1 VQDKYQAGIDIGST
15 TVKLIVCNLD
25 GDAIF
30 SRYRRHHARTL
41 EALRTMLEE
50 ALSTLGDVNI
60 TAAFTGSAGM
70 GLAESYGFPFIQ
82 EVVASSRLIRHR
94 CPGVKTFIEI
104 GGEDSKVVFFEDGSP
119 PDIRMN
125 GSCAGGTGAF
135 IDQIAVLLDVSIEDF
150 DSLAQRSTAV
160 HPIASRCG
168 VFAKTDIQS
177 LLSNHTPKED
187 IAASAFH
194 AVALQTAAT
203 LFRGKQAE
211 KKVLFAGGPLGFF
224 PGLRRAFLDVLG
236 LDERTDIA
244 STAHPELIAALGA
257 SLYSSDSACA
267 TRITGFLKKLEK
279 LKKVRVETETLPPLF
294 STEEEFVSWQERH
307 ERHVVEKTDLCDL
320 NGEDCFL
327 GIDSG
332 STTTKIILMDHR
344 NRVALSHYSPNNGD
358 PVKAVR
364 SGLLSFGTALT
375 AAGIAIRI
383 ARTAVTGYG
392 EDLIRAAFGIDDGIV
407 ETMAHYRAART
418 FSPQVSFILDI
429 GGQDMKAVFIKNNAV
444 SDIQVNEACSSGCG
458 SFIETFARSLNCDVV
473 QFAQLACQ
481 SDAPF
486 DLGTRCTVFMNSR
499 VKQAQCEGASISD
512 ISAGLAY
519 AVVKNSLYKVLK
531 LTDVQ
536 LLGNHIV
543 AQGGVFRNPA
553 VLRAFE
559 MLAGKQVIRPDIA
572 ELMGAYGA
580 AITAREHYLS
590 ERTRPS
596 GFVGFQPP
604 ESGTGNRE
612 LLNCKGCENKCRITR
627 IRFPNGCSYF
637 TGNRCENR
645 FSNRP
650 RIGRKGVNLAA
661 AKVKLLFD
669 RPLEPAGKPILSF
682 GIPRALNMYENFPFW
697 SAYLT
702 ACGFRVVLSSP
713 STTELFEQG
722 VHAVMSD
729 NICFPGKLAHG
740 HIMDLIKRKVDR
752 IFYPNVVYEQKEH
765 SSSCNSFNCPV
776 VTGYPD
782 VIRSA
787 SNPEGLY
794 GIPLDSPAVSFKDA
808 ALLEKQLFHFVKPF
822 GVKRLSSSLAVRQAL
837 KAQSDFKK
845 RVLDMGCNLIAAAE
859 REARRIIVLSGRPY
873 HVDSLINHG
882 IPELLAGYGVDV
894 LTEDALPLDTGKSL
908 RQNGILTQWAYANRV
923 IAAAEYVGNRKN
935 MAMVQLASFG
945 CGLDALSS
953 DEARRILEKKNHSYT
968 LIKIDEMANLGAAKI
983 RLRSLLETDREGR
996 DCEAPLPAYPLC
1008 RKGEREKIIVPWI
1021 SPMYSPL
1028 VAPAFAA
1035 CGLSAEVLAPPDRQ
1049 SVELGLRYVNNDLCY
1064 PAVIIIG
1071 DIIKAFRSGQY
1082 DPERTAIVFP
1092 QTFGQCRASSYLPLM
1107 EKALQCAGYEKARV
1121 LSLSIANGDLQI
1133 DLPIDKKAFLKKLA
1147 LELVFADALAR
1158 LYYATASR
1166 EIVKGKAGAIHRK
1179 YLERIAEEPADFDS
1193 LLVLLKRAVAEFN
1206 SMDTANA
1213 AIPVVGV
1220 LGEIYV
1226 KYNAFANNHIVE
1238 WFLEQG
1244 LEVRVPPLLSF
1255 FMQFFPNEAFNQGAF
1270 LKRSLKNR
1278 VACTLADHYVRHL
1291 LQRVETAMKPFRYY
1305 QESGNLRELAEETS
1319 RTVSLV
1325 NQAGEGWLLTAE
1337 MIAMLQCGVNH
1348 IVCVQPFGCL
1358 ANHITGKGISRRLQ
1372 QRYPQAN
1379 LLFLDMDAGHSE
1391 VNLLNRLHLLVAAA
1405 KEDAGEISDV
1415 RSRRKTDNVQ
1425 VEQTNHLR
1433 KEKVNG

>member
-1 VQDKYQAGIDIGST
+1 MQDKYTAGIDIGST
-15 TVKLIVCNLD
+15 TLKLVICNPK

-41 EALRTMLEE
+41 EALRAMLEE
-50 ALSTLGDVNI
+50 ALFISGDVNI

-82 EVVASSRLIRHR
+82 EVIASSRLIRR
-94 CPGVKTFIEI
+94 RWPEVKTFIEI
-104 GGEDSKVVFFEDGSP
+104 GGEDSKIVFFEDKSP

-135 IDQIAVLLDVSIEDF
+135 IDQMAVLLDVSIEDF
-150 DSLAQRSTAV
+150 DLLAQRSTALY
-160 HPIASRCG
+160 PIASRCG

-177 LLSNHTPKED
+177 LLSNHVPKED
-187 IAASAFH
+187 IAASVFH
-194 AVALQTAAT
+194 AVALQATAT
-203 LFRGKQAE
+203 LFRGGRVE

-224 PGLRRAFLDVLG
+224 PGLRRAFMDVLG
-236 LDERTDIA
+236 LDEKADIIRTA
-244 STAHPELIAALGA
+244 NPELIAAMGA
-257 SLYSSDSACA
+257 SLHSSDSASA
-267 TRITGFLKKLEK
+267 ITLTSFLKKLEK
-279 LKKVRVETETLPPLF
+279 VKNVQVKTEKLSPLF
-294 STEEEFVSWQERH
+294 TTEEDFLSWQERH
-307 ERHVVEKTDLCDL
+307 ERHVIEKADLHALD
-320 NGEDCFL
+320 GEDCFL

-358 PVKAVR
+358 PVKTVQ
-364 SGLLSFGTALT
+364 SGLLSFGTTLT
-375 AAGIAIRI
+375 AAGVAIGI
-383 ARTAVTGYG
+383 VRTAVTGYG
-392 EDLIRAAFGIDDGIV
+392 EDLIRAAFGIDDGVV

-418 FSPQVSFILDI
+418 FSPEVSFILDI
-429 GGQDMKAVFIKNNAV
+429 GGQDMKAVFIKNDAI

-458 SFIETFARSLNCDVV
+458 SFIEAFARSLNCDVA
-473 QFAQLACQ
+473 QFAHLACQ

-499 VKQAQCEGASISD
+499 VKQAQREGASISD

-536 LLGNHIV
+536 PLGNHIV
-543 AQGGVFRNPA
+543 AQGGSFRNPA

-559 MLAGKQVIRPDIA
+559 MLTGQEVVRPDIA

-580 AITAREHYLS
+580 AITARENYLS
-590 ERTRPS
+590 GRTGPS
-596 GFVGFQPP
+596 GFVGFQPAT

-612 LLNCKGCENKCRITR
+612 FLNCKGCENKCRIVR
-627 IRFPNGCSYF
+627 IRFPNGRSYF

-645 FSNRP
+645 FSNRA
-650 RIGRKGVNLAA
+650 RTGRKGVNLAVG
-661 AKVKLLFD
+661 KVKLLFD

-682 GIPRALNMYENFPFW
+682 GIPRILNMYENFPFW

-702 ACGFRVVLSSP
+702 ACGFRVVLSAP
-713 STTELFEQG
+713 STTEVFEQG

-740 HIMDLIKRKVDR
+740 HIMDLINRKVDR

-765 SSSCNSFNCPV
+765 LSSCNSFNCPV

-794 GIPLDSPAVSFKDA
+794 GIPLDSPAISFKDA
-808 ALLEKQLFHFVKPF
+808 TLLERQLFHFVKQF
-822 GVKRLSSSLAVRQAL
+822 GVKRLISNLAVRQAL
-837 KAQSDFKK
+837 KAQSDFKN
-845 RVLDMGCNLIAAAE
+845 RLLDMGGDLIATAE

-873 HVDSLINHG
+873 HVDPLINHG

-894 LTEDALPLDTGKSL
+894 VTEDALPLDTREAL
-908 RQNGILTQWAYANRV
+908 RQNGILTQWAYANRI
-923 IAAAEYVGNRKN
+923 IAAAEYIGNRKN
-935 MAMVQLASFG
+935 MSMVQLASFG

-953 DEARRILEKKNHSYT
+953 DEARRILEKKGRSYT
-968 LIKIDEMANLGAAKI
+968 LIKIDEMANLGAVKI
-983 RLRSLLETDREGR
+983 RLRSLLETDRGGR
-996 DCEAPLPAYPLC
+996 DCTAPFHAHPFCPKKKQK
-1008 RKGEREKIIVPWI
+1008 RIILPWI

-1028 VAPAFAA
+1028 LASAFAA
-1035 CGLSAEVLAPPDRQ
+1035 CGLPAEVLAPPDKQ
-1049 SVELGLRYVNNDLCY
+1049 SVELGLQYVNNDLCY

-1082 DPERTAIVFP
+1082 DPEQIAIVFP

-1121 LSLSIANGDLQI
+1121 VSLSITGGDLQI

-1147 LELVFADALAR
+1147 LELIFADALAR
-1158 LYYATASR
+1158 LYYATTPR
-1166 EIVKGKAGAIHRK
+1166 EFVKGKAEAIHRK
-1179 YLERIAEEPADFDS
+1179 FLERIAVEPADFDS
-1193 LLVLLKRAVAEFN
+1193 LLILLKRAVAEFN
-1206 SMDTANA
+1206 SMETANA
-1213 AIPVVGV
+1213 TIPVVGV

-1238 WFLEQG
+1238 WLLEQG

-1255 FMQFFPNEAFNQGAF
+1255 FLQFFPNEAFNQRVF
-1270 LKRSLKNR
+1270 LKRSLKDR
-1278 VACTLADHYVRHL
+1278 IACTLADHYVCHL
-1291 LQRVETAMKPFRYY
+1291 LQRVETVMESFRYY
-1305 QESGNLRELAEETS
+1305 QESAGLGELAEETS

-1337 MIAMLQCGVNH
+1337 MIAMLHCGVNH
-1348 IVCVQPFGCL
+1348 IVCMQPFGCL

-1391 VNLLNRLHLLVAAA
+1391 VNLLNRLHLLVTAA
-1405 KEDAGEISDV
+1405 KENAGEMFDLHS
-1415 RSRRKTDNVQ
+1415 Q
-1425 VEQTNHLR
+1425 AH
-1433 KEKVNG
+1433 G

>member
-1 VQDKYQAGIDIGST
+1 VQDRYTAGIDIGST
-15 TVKLIVCNLD
+15 TVKLVIRNPE
-25 GDAIF
+25 GDAVF
-30 SRYRRHHARTL
+30 SRYRRHHSRTR
-41 EALRTMLEE
+41 ETLRTMLEE
-50 ALSTLGDVNI
+50 ALSALGDVNI

-70 GLAESYGFPFIQ
+70 GLAETYGFPFIQ
-82 EVVASSRLIRHR
+82 EVVASSQLIRR
-94 CPGVKTFIEI
+94 RWPEVKTFIEI
-104 GGEDSKVVFFEDGSP
+104 GGEDSKVIFFEDKSP

-135 IDQIAVLLDVSIEDF
+135 IDQMAVLLDVSIEDF
-150 DSLAQRSTAV
+150 DLLAQRSAAV

-168 VFAKTDIQS
+168 VFAKTDVQS
-177 LLSNHTPKED
+177 LLSNHVPKED
-187 IAASAFH
+187 ISASVFH
-194 AVALQTAAT
+194 AVALQAAAT
-203 LFRGKQAE
+203 LLRGRQVE
-211 KKVLFAGGPLGFF
+211 KKVLFAGGPLGFLR
-224 PGLRRAFLDVLG
+224 GLRHAFMEVLT
-236 LDERTDIA
+236 LDEETDIVRA
-244 STAHPELIAALGA
+244 AHPELIAALGA
-257 SLYSSDSACA
+257 SLYSSDSTSA
-267 TRITGFLKKLEK
+267 TRITGFLKKLERLQK
-279 LKKVRVETETLPPLF
+279 LQVKTEKLPPLF
-294 STEEEFVSWQERH
+294 TTEEEFLAWKERH
-307 ERHVVEKTDLCDL
+307 ERHVVEKTALRDL

-332 STTTKIILMDHR
+332 STTTKIILMDSH

-358 PVKAVR
+358 PVNAVR
-364 SGLLSFGTALT
+364 SGFLSFGTTLT

-392 EDLIRAAFGIDDGIV
+392 EDLIRTAFGIDDGIV
-407 ETMAHYRAART
+407 ETMAHYRAARMLL
-418 FSPQVSFILDI
+418 PQVSFILDI
-429 GGQDMKAVFIKNNAV
+429 GGQDMKAVFVKNNAV

-458 SFIETFARSLNCDVV
+458 SFIETFARSLNCDVA
-473 QFAQLACQ
+473 QFAHLACQ
-481 SDAPF
+481 SEAPF
-486 DLGTRCTVFMNSR
+486 DLGTRCTVFMNSK
-499 VKQAQCEGASISD
+499 VKQAQREGASISD

-543 AQGGVFRNPA
+543 AQGGAFRNPA

-559 MLAGKQVIRPDIA
+559 MLTGKEVVRPDIA

-580 AITAREHYLS
+580 AITARENYLS
-590 ERTRPS
+590 DKTRPS
-596 GFVGFQPP
+596 GFVGFQSAT
-604 ESGTGNRE
+604 EGTGNRE
-612 LLNCKGCENKCRITR
+612 PLNCKGCENKCRIVR
-627 IRFPNGCSYF
+627 IRFPNGRNYF

-645 FSNRP
+645 FSNRA
-650 RIGRKGVNLAA
+650 RTGTKGVNLAA

-682 GIPRALNMYENFPFW
+682 GIPRVLNMYENFPFW

-740 HIMDLIKRKVDR
+740 HIVDLINRKVDR

-787 SNPEGLY
+787 SNPEGRY

-808 ALLEKQLFHFVKPF
+808 ALLEKQLFHFVKSF
-822 GVKRLSSSLAVRQAL
+822 GVKRLSSNLAVRQAL
-837 KAQSDFKK
+837 KAQSDFRK
-845 RVLDMGCNLIAAAE
+845 RVLEMGSNLIAAAE
-859 REARRIIVLSGRPY
+859 KEARRMVVLSGRPY
-873 HVDSLINHG
+873 HVDPLINHG

-894 LTEDALPLDTGKSL
+894 LTEDALPLDTVEAL
-908 RQNGILTQWAYANRV
+908 RQNGILTQWAYVNRI
-923 IAAAEYVGNRKN
+923 IAAAEYVGNKKN
-935 MAMVQLASFG
+935 MYMVQLASFG

-968 LIKIDEMANLGAAKI
+968 LIKIDEMANLGAVKI
-983 RLRSLLETDREGR
+983 RLRSLLETDRGGR
-996 DCEAPLPAYPLC
+996 DCIAPHPVYPLC
-1008 RKGEREKIIVPWI
+1008 GKGDRKKIIVPWI

-1028 VAPAFAA
+1028 VAPAFEA
-1035 CGLSAEVLAPPDRQ
+1035 CGLPAEVLAPPDRQ

-1082 DPERTAIVFP
+1082 DPERTTIVFP

-1107 EKALQCAGYEKARV
+1107 EKALQCAGYEKVEV
-1121 LSLSIANGDLQI
+1121 LSLSITSGDLQI
-1133 DLPIDKKAFLKKLA
+1133 DLPIDKKVFLKKLS
-1147 LELVFADALAR
+1147 LELIFADALAR
-1158 LYYATASR
+1158 LYYAMVPR
-1166 EIVKGKAGAIHRK
+1166 EIIKGKAGAIHRK

-1193 LLVLLKRAVAEFN
+1193 LFILLKRAVAEFN
-1206 SMDTANA
+1206 SLEATSA

-1226 KYNAFANNHIVE
+1226 KYNAFANNHIME
-1238 WFLEQG
+1238 WLMEQG

-1255 FMQFFPNEAFNQGAF
+1255 FMQFFTNEAFNQRAF
-1270 LKRSLKNR
+1270 LKRSLKDR

-1291 LQRVETAMKPFRYY
+1291 LQRVETAIKPFRYY
-1305 QESGNLRELAEETS
+1305 QESIGLGKLAEEAS

-1337 MIAMLQCGVNH
+1337 MIAMLQCGINP
-1348 IVCVQPFGCL
+1348 IVCMQPFGCL

-1391 VNLLNRLHLLVAAA
+1391 INLLNRLHLLVAAA
-1405 KEDAGEISDV
+1405 KENVGEMSDT
-1415 RSRRKTDNVQ
+1415 RSQ
-1425 VEQTNHLR
+1425 AH
-1433 KEKVNG
+1433 G

>member
-1 VQDKYQAGIDIGST
+1 MQDKYLTGIDIGST
-15 TVKLIVCNLD
+15 TVKLVICNSSA
-25 GDAIF
+25 DAVF
-30 SRYRRHHARTL
+30 SRYRRHHSRTR
-41 EALRTMLEE
+41 ETLRTMLQE
-50 ALSTLGDVNI
+50 ALSALGDVNVA
-60 TAAFTGSAGM
+60 AAFTGSAGM
-70 GLAESYGFPFIQ
+70 GLAETYGFPFIQ
-82 EVVASSRLIRHR
+82 EMVASSQLIRHR
-94 CPGVKTFIEI
+94 WPEVKTFIEI
-104 GGEDSKVVFFEDGSP
+104 GGEDSKVIFFEDMAP

-135 IDQIAVLLDVSIEDF
+135 IDQMAVLLDVSIEDF
-150 DSLAQRSTAV
+150 DLLAQRSAAV

-168 VFAKTDIQS
+168 VFAKTDVQS
-177 LLSNHTPKED
+177 LLSNHVPKED
-187 IAASAFH
+187 IAASIFH

-203 LFRGKQAE
+203 LFRGRQVE
-211 KKVLFAGGPLGFF
+211 KKALLAGGPLGFF
-224 PGLRRAFLDVLG
+224 RGLRCAFMDVLG
-236 LDERTDIA
+236 LDERADVA
-244 STAHPELIAALGA
+244 ATAHPELIAALGA
-257 SLYSSDSACA
+257 SLHSSNRAS
-267 TRITGFLKKLEK
+267 TIPIKIFLKKLEK
-279 LKKVRVETETLPPLF
+279 VEKRRVKTATLPPLF
-294 STEEEFVSWQERH
+294 TSKEEFISWQERH
-307 ERHVVEKTDLCDL
+307 EQRVVEKADLRDL

-332 STTTKIILMDHR
+332 STTTKIILMDSR
-344 NRVALSHYSPNNGD
+344 NRVALSHYSPNSGD
-358 PVKAVR
+358 PVEAVR
-364 SGLLSFGTALT
+364 SGLRSFGTALT
-375 AAGIAIRI
+375 AAGITIRI

-392 EDLIRAAFGIDDGIV
+392 EDLIRAAFGVDDGIV

-418 FSPQVSFILDI
+418 FSPQVSFILDV
-429 GGQDMKAVFIKNNAV
+429 GGQDMKAVFIKNHAV

-458 SFIETFARSLNCDVV
+458 SFIETFARSLNCDIA

-499 VKQAQCEGASISD
+499 VKQAQREGASISD

-536 LLGNHIV
+536 LLGDHIV
-543 AQGGVFRNPA
+543 TQGGAFRNPA

-559 MLAGKQVIRPDIA
+559 MLTGKEVARPDIA

-580 AITAREHYLS
+580 AITARENYFS
-590 ERTRPS
+590 EKTRQS
-596 GFVGFQPP
+596 SFVGFQPT
-604 ESGTGNRE
+604 ESGTGSRE
-612 LLNCKGCENKCRITR
+612 LLNCKGCENKCRIVR
-627 IRFPNGCSYF
+627 IRFPNGRNYF

-645 FSNRP
+645 FSNRA
-650 RIGRKGVNLAA
+650 RTGRKGVNLAA
-661 AKVKLLFD
+661 VKVKLLFD

-713 STTELFEQG
+713 STTELFERG
-722 VHAVMSD
+722 VPAVMSD

-740 HIMDLIKRKVDR
+740 HIMDLINRKVDR

-765 SSSCNSFNCPV
+765 LSSCNSFNCPV

-787 SNPEGLY
+787 SNTEGLH
-794 GIPLDSPAVSFKDA
+794 GIPLDSPAVSFRDTT
-808 ALLEKQLFHFVKPF
+808 LLEKQLFHFVKPF
-822 GVKRLSSSLAVRQAL
+822 GVKRLSSNLAVRQAL
-837 KAQSDFKK
+837 EAQSDF
-845 RVLDMGCNLIAAAE
+845 RRRLLEMGGNLIAKAE
-859 REARRIIVLSGRPY
+859 KEARRMVVLSGRPY
-873 HVDSLINHG
+873 HVDPLINHG
-882 IPELLAGYGVDV
+882 IPELLACYGVDV
-894 LTEDALPLDTGKSL
+894 VTEDALPLNDWESL
-908 RQNGILTQWAYANRV
+908 RQNAILTQWAYANRI
-923 IAAAEYVGNRKN
+923 IAAAEYVGNKKN
-935 MAMVQLASFG
+935 MYMVQLASFG

-953 DEARRILEKKNHSYT
+953 DEARCILEKKNQSYT
-968 LIKIDEMANLGAAKI
+968 MIKIDEMANLGAVKI
-983 RLRSLLETDREGR
+983 RLRSLLEADRGGK
-996 DCEAPLPAYPLC
+996 DCVAPLSVYPLC
-1008 RKGEREKIIVPWI
+1008 GKGGRKKIIVPWI

-1035 CGLSAEVLAPPDRQ
+1035 CGLPAEVLAPPDRQ

-1082 DPERTAIVFP
+1082 DPEQTAIVFP

-1107 EKALQCAGYEKARV
+1107 EKALQCAGYEKVEV
-1121 LSLSIANGDLQI
+1121 LSLSITSGDLQI

-1147 LELVFADALAR
+1147 LELIFADALAR
-1158 LYYATASR
+1158 LYYAMVPR
-1166 EIVKGKAGAIHRK
+1166 EIIKGRAEAIHRK
-1179 YLERIAEEPADFDS
+1179 YLERIAEDPADFDS
-1193 LLVLLKRAVAEFN
+1193 LLILLERAVAEFN
-1206 SMDTANA
+1206 SLEATNA

-1238 WFLEQG
+1238 WLLEQG
-1244 LEVRVPPLLSF
+1244 LEVRIPPLFSF
-1255 FMQFFPNEAFNQGAF
+1255 FMQFFTNEAFNQRAF

-1278 VACTLADHYVRHL
+1278 VACTLADHYVRYL
-1291 LQRVETAMKPFRYY
+1291 LQRVETAMKPFRYH
-1305 QESGNLRELAEETS
+1305 QESIGLGKLAEEAS

-1337 MIAMLQCGVNH
+1337 MIAMLQCGINH

-1358 ANHITGKGISRRLQ
+1358 ANHITGKGISRRLK
-1372 QRYPQAN
+1372 QRYPRAN

-1391 VNLLNRLHLLVAAA
+1391 VNLLNRLHLLVAAV
-1405 KEDAGEISDV
+1405 KENAGEMSDL
-1415 RSRRKTDNVQ
+1415 RSQ
-1425 VEQTNHLR
+1425 AH
-1433 KEKVNG
+1433 G

>member
-1 VQDKYQAGIDIGST
+1 MQDKYLTGIDIGST
-15 TVKLIVCNLD
+15 TVKLVICNSKA
-25 GDAIF
+25 DAVF
-30 SRYRRHHARTL
+30 SRYRRHHSRTR
-41 EALRTMLEE
+41 ETLRTMLQE
-50 ALSTLGDVNI
+50 ALSALGDVNV

-70 GLAESYGFPFIQ
+70 GLAETYGFPFIQ
-82 EVVASSRLIRHR
+82 EVVASSQLIRHR
-94 CPGVKTFIEI
+94 WPEVKTFIEI
-104 GGEDSKVVFFEDGSP
+104 GGEDSKVIFFEAKSP

-135 IDQIAVLLDVSIEDF
+135 IDQMAVLLDVSIEDF
-150 DSLAQRSTAV
+150 DLLAQRSAAV

-168 VFAKTDIQS
+168 VFAKTDVQS
-177 LLSNHTPKED
+177 LLSNHVPKED

-203 LFRGKQAE
+203 LFRGRKVE
-211 KKVLFAGGPLGFF
+211 KKVLLAGGPLGFF
-224 PGLRRAFLDVLG
+224 RGLRRAFADVLG
-236 LDERTDIA
+236 LDEETDIIR
-244 STAHPELIAALGA
+244 TAHPELIAALGA
-257 SLYSSDSACA
+257 SLHSSASAS
-267 TRITGFLKKLEK
+267 TIPITSFLKKLEK
-279 LKKVRVETETLPPLF
+279 LRKVQVKTETLPPLF
-294 STEEEFVSWQERH
+294 ATEEEFVSWQERH
-307 ERHVVEKTDLCDL
+307 EQRVVEKADLRDL

-332 STTTKIILMDHR
+332 STTTKIILMDSR

-364 SGLLSFGTALT
+364 SGLLSFGTTLT
-375 AAGIAIRI
+375 AAGITIRI
-383 ARTAVTGYG
+383 VRTTVTGYG

-418 FSPQVSFILDI
+418 FSPQVSFVLDI
-429 GGQDMKAVFIKNNAV
+429 GGQDMKAVFVKNHAV

-458 SFIETFARSLNCDVV
+458 SFIETFARSLNCDVA
-473 QFAQLACQ
+473 QFARLGCQ
-481 SDAPF
+481 SEAPF

-499 VKQAQCEGASISD
+499 VKQAQREGASISD

-519 AVVKNSLYKVLK
+519 AVVRNSLHKVLK

-543 AQGGVFRNPA
+543 AQGGAFRNPA

-559 MLAGKQVIRPDIA
+559 MLTGKEVVRPDIA
-572 ELMGAYGA
+572 EFMGAYGA
-580 AITAREHYLS
+580 AITARENYLS
-590 ERTRPS
+590 EKTRPS
-596 GFVGFQPP
+596 GFVGFQPVM
-604 ESGTGNRE
+604 ESGTENRE
-612 LLNCKGCENKCRITR
+612 LLNCKGCENTCRMVR
-627 IRFPNGCSYF
+627 IRFPNGLSYF
-637 TGNRCENR
+637 TGNRCEHR

-650 RIGRKGVNLAA
+650 RTGRRGVNLAA

-682 GIPRALNMYENFPFW
+682 GIPRILNMYENFPFW
-697 SAYLT
+697 STYLT

-740 HIMDLIKRKVDR
+740 HIMDLINRKVDR
-752 IFYPNVVYEQKEH
+752 IFYPNVVHEQKEH

-787 SNPEGLY
+787 SNPEELY

-808 ALLEKQLFHFVKPF
+808 ALLEKQLFHFVTPF
-822 GVKRLSSSLAVRQAL
+822 GVKRLSSNLAVRQAL
-837 KAQSDFKK
+837 KAQSNFRK
-845 RVLDMGCNLIAAAE
+845 RVLEMGGNLIAAAE
-859 REARRIIVLSGRPY
+859 KEARRMVVLSGRPY
-873 HVDSLINHG
+873 HADPLINHG

-894 LTEDALPLDTGKSL
+894 LTEDALPLNVWESL
-908 RQNGILTQWAYANRV
+908 RQNGILTQWAYVNRI
-923 IAAAEYVGNRKN
+923 IAAAEYIGNKKN
-935 MAMVQLASFG
+935 MYMVQLASFG
-945 CGLDALSS
+945 CGPDALSS
-953 DEARRILEKKNHSYT
+953 DEARRILEKKSRSYT
-968 LIKIDEMANLGAAKI
+968 LIKIDEMANLGAVKI
-983 RLRSLLETDREGR
+983 RLRSLLETDRGGR
-996 DCEAPLPAYPLC
+996 DCVAPLPVYPLRGKGD
-1008 RKGEREKIIVPWI
+1008 RKKIIVPWI

-1035 CGLSAEVLAPPDRQ
+1035 CGLPAEVLAPPDRR

-1082 DPERTAIVFP
+1082 DPERTTIVFP

-1107 EKALQCAGYEKARV
+1107 EKALQCAGYEKVEV
-1121 LSLSIANGDLQI
+1121 LSLSITSGDLQI
-1133 DLPIDKKAFLKKLA
+1133 DLPIDKKVFLKKLS
-1147 LELVFADALAR
+1147 LELIFADALAR
-1158 LYYATASR
+1158 LYYAMVPR
-1166 EIVKGKAGAIHRK
+1166 ESIKGKAEAIHRK
-1179 YLERIAEEPADFDS
+1179 YLERIAVEPADFDS
-1193 LLVLLKRAVAEFN
+1193 LLILLKRAVAEFN
-1206 SMDTANA
+1206 SLEATNTI
-1213 AIPVVGV
+1213 IPVVGV

-1238 WFLEQG
+1238 WLLEQG

-1255 FMQFFPNEAFNQGAF
+1255 FTQFFTNEAFNQKAF
-1270 LKRSLKNR
+1270 LKRSLKDR

-1291 LQRVETAMKPFRYY
+1291 LQRVETAMKTFRYY
-1305 QESGNLRELAEETS
+1305 QESTGLGKLAEKAS

-1337 MIAMLQCGVNH
+1337 MIAMLQCGINH
-1348 IVCVQPFGCL
+1348 IVCMQPFGCL

-1405 KEDAGEISDV
+1405 KENAGEMSDI
-1415 RSRRKTDNVQ
+1415 RSQ
-1425 VEQTNHLR
+1425 VH
-1433 KEKVNG
+1433 G

>member
-1 VQDKYQAGIDIGST
+1 MQDKYLTGIDIGST
-15 TVKLIVCNLD
+15 TVKLVICNPEA
-25 GDAIF
+25 DAVF
-30 SRYRRHHARTL
+30 SRYRRHHSMTRET
-41 EALRTMLEE
+41 LRTMLEE
-50 ALSTLGDVNI
+50 ALSALGDVNVK
-60 TAAFTGSAGM
+60 AAFTGSAGM
-70 GLAESYGFPFIQ
+70 GLAETYGFPFIQ
-82 EVVASSRLIRHR
+82 EVVASSQLIRYR
-94 CPGVKTFIEI
+94 WPEVKTFIEI
-104 GGEDSKVVFFEDGSP
+104 GGEDSKVVFFEDKAP

-135 IDQIAVLLDVSIEDF
+135 IDQMAVLLDVSIEDF
-150 DSLAQRSTAV
+150 DLLAQRSAAV

-168 VFAKTDIQS
+168 VFAKTDVQS
-177 LLSNHTPKED
+177 LLSNHVPKED
-187 IAASAFH
+187 IAASVFH

-203 LFRGKQAE
+203 LFRGRQVE
-211 KKVLFAGGPLGFF
+211 KKVLLAGGPLGFF
-224 PGLRRAFLDVLG
+224 RGLRRAFMDVLG
-236 LDERTDIA
+236 LDEETDIIRA
-244 STAHPELIAALGA
+244 THPELIAALGA
-257 SLYSSDSACA
+257 SLHSSDSAPA
-267 TRITGFLKKLEK
+267 TRITVFLKKLEN
-279 LKKVRVETETLPPLF
+279 LRKVQGKTETLPPLF
-294 STEEEFVSWQERH
+294 ATEGEFLSWQERH
-307 ERHVVEKTDLCDL
+307 EQHVVEKADLREL
-320 NGEDCFL
+320 NGKDCFL

-332 STTTKIILMDHR
+332 STTTKIILMDSQ
-344 NRVALSHYSPNNGD
+344 NRIAFSHYSANNGD

-375 AAGIAIRI
+375 AAGITIRI

-429 GGQDMKAVFIKNNAV
+429 GGQDMKAIFINNDSV

-458 SFIETFARSLNCDVV
+458 SFLETFARSLNCDVA

-486 DLGTRCTVFMNSR
+486 DLGTRCTVFMNSK
-499 VKQAQCEGASISD
+499 VKQARREGASISD

-531 LTDVQ
+531 LTDVR
-536 LLGNHIV
+536 LLGKHIV
-543 AQGGVFRNPA
+543 AQGGTFRNPA
-553 VLRAFE
+553 ILRAFE
-559 MLAGKQVIRPDIA
+559 ILTGKEVIRPDIT

-580 AITAREHYLS
+580 AIIARNNYLS
-590 ERTRPS
+590 ERTKPS
-596 GFVGFQPP
+596 SFVGFQPDM
-604 ESGTGNRE
+604 ECGANNRE
-612 LLNCKGCENKCRITR
+612 ILNCKGCENKCRIVR
-627 IRFPNGCSYF
+627 VRFSNGRCYF

-645 FSNRP
+645 FSNHART
-650 RIGRKGVNLAA
+650 GRKGINLAA

-669 RPLEPAGKPILSF
+669 RPLEPAEKPILSF

-702 ACGFRVVLSSP
+702 VCGFRVVLSSP

-722 VHAVMSD
+722 VPSVMSD

-740 HIMDLIKRKVDR
+740 HIMDLINRKVDR
-752 IFYPNVVYEQKEH
+752 IFYPNVLYEQKEH

-794 GIPLDSPAVSFKDA
+794 GIPLDSPAVAFKDA
-808 ALLEKQLFHFVKPF
+808 TLLEKQLFHFVKPF
-822 GVKRLSSSLAVRQAL
+822 GVKRLSSDLAVRQAL
-837 KAQSDFKK
+837 KAQSDFRK
-845 RVLDMGCNLIAAAE
+845 RVLEMGGNLIASAE
-859 REARRIIVLSGRPY
+859 RKARRIVVLSGRPY
-873 HVDSLINHG
+873 HIDPLINHG

-894 LTEDALPLDTGKSL
+894 LTEDALPMNDWESL
-908 RQNGILTQWAYANRV
+908 RQNGVLTQWAYANRI

-935 MAMVQLASFG
+935 MSMVQLASFG

-953 DEARRILEKKNHSYT
+953 DEARCILEKKNQSYT
-968 LIKIDEMANLGAAKI
+968 LIKIDEMANLGAVKI
-983 RLRSLLETDREGR
+983 RLRSLLETDRGGR
-996 DCEAPLPAYPLC
+996 DCVAPLPAYHQC
-1008 RKGEREKIIVPWI
+1008 RRGERKKIIVPWI

-1028 VAPAFAA
+1028 VVPAFAA
-1035 CGLSAEVLAPPDRQ
+1035 CGFSAEVLAPPDRQ
-1049 SVELGLRYVNNDLCY
+1049 SVELGLQFVNNDLCY

-1082 DPERTAIVFP
+1082 DPEQTTVVFP

-1107 EKALQCAGYEKARV
+1107 EKALQCAGYEKAQV

-1133 DLPIDKKAFLKKLA
+1133 DLPIDKKALFKKLA
-1147 LELVFADALAR
+1147 LKLVFADALAR
-1158 LYYATASR
+1158 LYYATAPR
-1166 EIVKGKAGAIHRK
+1166 EMVKGKAGAIHRK

-1193 LLVLLKRAVAEFN
+1193 LLILLRNAVAEFN
-1206 SMDTANA
+1206 SLEATNA

-1226 KYNAFANNHIVE
+1226 KYNTFANNHIVE
-1238 WFLEQG
+1238 WLLEQG
-1244 LEVRVPPLLSF
+1244 LEVRVPPLLGF
-1255 FMQFFPNEAFNQGAF
+1255 FMQFFINEAFNQRAF
-1270 LKRSLKNR
+1270 LKRSVKDR
-1278 VACTLADHYVRHL
+1278 IACKLADHYVCHL

-1305 QESGNLRELAEETS
+1305 QESAGLKELAEETS

-1337 MIAMLQCGVNH
+1337 MISMLQCGVNH
-1348 IVCVQPFGCL
+1348 IVCMQPFGCL

-1405 KEDAGEISDV
+1405 KENVGEMSDV
-1415 RSRRKTDNVQ
+1415 RSQ
-1425 VEQTNHLR
+1425 AH
-1433 KEKVNG
+1433 G

>member
-15 TVKLIVCNLD
+15 TVKLVISNLE

-30 SRYRRHHARTL
+30 SRYRRHHARTI

-50 ALSTLGDVNI
+50 ALSTLGDVKI
-60 TAAFTGSAGM
+60 AAVLTGSAGM
-70 GLAESYGFPFIQ
+70 GIAESYGFPFIQ
-82 EVVASSRLIRHR
+82 EVVASSRLIRR
-94 CPGVKTFIEI
+94 RWPEVKTFIEI
-104 GGEDSKVVFFEDGSP
+104 GGEDSKVIFFEDGFP

-135 IDQIAVLLDVSIEDF
+135 IDQMAVLLDVSIEDF
-150 DSLAQRSTAV
+150 DLLARRSAAV

-177 LLSNHTPKED
+177 LLSNHAPKED

-203 LFRGKQAE
+203 LFRGGRAE

-224 PGLRRAFLDVLG
+224 PGLRRAFVDVLG
-236 LDERTDIA
+236 LDERADIA
-244 STAHPELIAALGA
+244 STEHPELIAALGA
-257 SLYSSDSACA
+257 SLYSSDAASV

-279 LKKVRVETETLPPLF
+279 LKKVPVETGTLPPLF
-294 STEEEFVSWQERH
+294 ASGEEFLAWQERH
-307 ERHVVEKTDLCDL
+307 ERHVVEKADLHDL

-332 STTTKIILMDHR
+332 STTTKIILMDSR

-358 PVKAVR
+358 PVEAVR
-364 SGLLSFGTALT
+364 SGLLSFGTTLT
-375 AAGIAIRI
+375 AAGITIRI

-407 ETMAHYRAART
+407 ETMAHYRAAQT

-429 GGQDMKAVFIKNNAV
+429 GGQDMKAVFIKNHAV

-458 SFIETFARSLNCDVV
+458 SFIETFARSLNCDVA
-473 QFAQLACQ
+473 QFAHLACQ

-499 VKQAQCEGASISD
+499 VKQAQREGASISD

-536 LLGNHIV
+536 RLGSHIV
-543 AQGGVFRNPA
+543 AQGGAFRNPA

-559 MLAGKQVIRPDIA
+559 MLTGKEAVRPDIA

-580 AITAREHYLS
+580 AITARENYLS
-590 ERTRPS
+590 DETRPS
-596 GFVGFQPP
+596 GFVGFQPAT

-612 LLNCKGCENKCRITR
+612 FLNCRGCENKCRIVR
-627 IRFPNGCSYF
+627 IRFPNGRSYF

-645 FSNRP
+645 FSNRA
-650 RIGRKGVNLAA
+650 RTGRKGVNLAA
-661 AKVKLLFD
+661 AKAKLLFD

-713 STTELFEQG
+713 STAELFEQG
-722 VHAVMSD
+722 VHSVMSD

-740 HIMDLIKRKVDR
+740 HIMDLIHRKVDR

-787 SNPEGLY
+787 SDPERRY
-794 GIPLDSPAVSFKDA
+794 GIPLDSPAVSFKDT
-808 ALLEKQLFHFVKPF
+808 ALLEKQLFHFVSQF
-822 GVKRLSSSLAVRQAL
+822 GVKRLSSNLAVRQAL
-837 KAQSDFKK
+837 KAQSDFKR
-845 RVLDMGCNLIAAAE
+845 RVLEMGGDLFAAAE
-859 REARRIIVLSGRPY
+859 REARRIVVLSGRPY

-894 LTEDALPLDTGKSL
+894 VTEDALPLDTGEAL
-908 RQNGILTQWAYANRV
+908 LQNGILTQWAYANRV
-923 IAAAEYVGNRKN
+923 IAAAQYVGNRKN
-935 MAMVQLASFG
+935 MSMVQLASFG

-983 RLRSLLETDREGR
+983 RLRSLLEADRG
-996 DCEAPLPAYPLC
+996 DNCATPLPAYLLC

-1035 CGLSAEVLAPPDRQ
+1035 CGLSADVLAPPDRQ
-1049 SVELGLRYVNNDLCY
+1049 SVELGLQYVNNDLCY

-1121 LSLSIANGDLQI
+1121 LSLSIAGGDLQI

-1147 LELVFADALAR
+1147 LELIFADALAR
-1158 LYYATASR
+1158 LYYATAPR
-1166 EIVKGKAGAIHRK
+1166 EIIKGKAGAMHRK

-1193 LLVLLKRAVAEFN
+1193 LLILLKKAVAEFN
-1206 SMDTANA
+1206 SLETANA

-1226 KYNAFANNHIVE
+1226 KYNAFANNRIVE
-1238 WFLEQG
+1238 WLLEQG

-1255 FMQFFPNEAFNQGAF
+1255 FMQFFTNEAFNQGAF
-1270 LKRSLKNR
+1270 LKRSVKDR
-1278 VACTLADHYVRHL
+1278 IACTLADHYVRHL

-1305 QESGNLRELAEETS
+1305 QESAGLGELAEEAS

-1337 MIAMLQCGVNH
+1337 MIAMLQCGINH

-1372 QRYPQAN
+1372 QRYPRAN

-1405 KEDAGEISDV
+1405 RENAGEMSDV
-1415 RSRRKTDNVQ
+1415 RSQ
-1425 VEQTNHLR
+1425 AH
-1433 KEKVNG
+1433 G

>member
-1 VQDKYQAGIDIGST
+1 VQDKYLTGIDIGST
-15 TVKLIVCNLD
+15 TVKLVICNPE
-25 GDAIF
+25 GDAVF
-30 SRYRRHHARTL
+30 SRYRRHHSMTRET
-41 EALRTMLEE
+41 LRTMLEE
-50 ALSTLGDVNI
+50 ALSTLGDVKI
-60 TAAFTGSAGM
+60 AAVLTGSAGM
-70 GLAESYGFPFIQ
+70 GIAESYGLPFIQ
-82 EVVASSRLIRHR
+82 EVVASSRLIRR
-94 CPGVKTFIEI
+94 RWPEVKTFIEV
-104 GGEDSKVVFFEDGSP
+104 GGEDSKVIFFEDKSP

-135 IDQIAVLLDVSIEDF
+135 IDQMAVLLDVSIEDF
-150 DSLAQRSTAV
+150 DLLARRSAAV

-177 LLSNHTPKED
+177 LLSNHVPKED

-203 LFRGKQAE
+203 LFRGRRAE

-224 PGLRRAFLDVLG
+224 PGLRRAFVDVLG
-236 LDERTDIA
+236 LDERADIA
-244 STAHPELIAALGA
+244 STEHPELIAALGA

-279 LKKVRVETETLPPLF
+279 LKKVPVETATLPPLF
-294 STEEEFVSWQERH
+294 ASGEELLACQERH
-307 ERHVVEKTDLCDL
+307 ERHVVEKADLHDL

-332 STTTKIILMDHR
+332 STTTKIILMDSR

-364 SGLLSFGTALT
+364 SGLLSFGTTLT

-392 EDLIRAAFGIDDGIV
+392 EDLIRAAFGIDDGVV
-407 ETMAHYRAART
+407 ETIAHYRAART

-429 GGQDMKAVFIKNNAV
+429 GGQDMKAVFIKNHTV

-458 SFIETFARSLNCDVV
+458 SFIETFARSLNCDVAR
-473 QFAQLACQ
+473 FAHLACQ

-499 VKQAQCEGASISD
+499 VKQAQREGASISD

-536 LLGNHIV
+536 RLGDHIV
-543 AQGGVFRNPA
+543 AQGGAFRNPA

-559 MLAGKQVIRPDIA
+559 MLTGKEAVRPDIA

-580 AITAREHYLS
+580 AITARENYLS
-590 ERTRPS
+590 EKTRPS
-596 GFVGFQPP
+596 GFVGFQPT

-612 LLNCKGCENKCRITR
+612 FLNCRGCENKCRIVR
-627 IRFPNGCSYF
+627 IRFPNGRSYF

-645 FSNRP
+645 FSNRA
-650 RIGRKGVNLAA
+650 RTGRRGVNLAA

-697 SAYLT
+697 SAYFT

-713 STTELFEQG
+713 STTKLFEQG
-722 VHAVMSD
+722 VHSVMSD

-740 HIMDLIKRKVDR
+740 HIMDLINRKVDR

-787 SNPEGLY
+787 SDPERRY
-794 GIPLDSPAVSFKDA
+794 GIPLDSPAVSFKDT
-808 ALLEKQLFHFVKPF
+808 ALLEKQLFHFVSQF
-822 GVKRLSSSLAVRQAL
+822 GVKRLSSNLAVRQAL
-837 KAQSDFKK
+837 KAQSDFKR
-845 RVLDMGCNLIAAAE
+845 RVLEMGGDLFAAAE
-859 REARRIIVLSGRPY
+859 REARRIVVLSGRPY

-894 LTEDALPLDTGKSL
+894 VTEDALPLDTGEAL
-908 RQNGILTQWAYANRV
+908 LQNGILTQWAYANRV
-923 IAAAEYVGNRKN
+923 IAAAQYVGNRKN
-935 MAMVQLASFG
+935 MSMVQLASFG

-983 RLRSLLETDREGR
+983 RLRSLLEADRG
-996 DCEAPLPAYPLC
+996 DNCATPLPAYLLC

-1035 CGLSAEVLAPPDRQ
+1035 CGLSADVLAPPDRQ

-1121 LSLSIANGDLQI
+1121 LSMSIAGGELQI
-1133 DLPIDKKAFLKKLA
+1133 DLPIDKRAFLKKLA

-1158 LYYATASR
+1158 LYYATAPR
-1166 EIVKGKAGAIHRK
+1166 EIVKGKAGAMHRK
-1179 YLERIAEEPADFDS
+1179 YLERIAEEPAAFDS
-1193 LLVLLKRAVAEFN
+1193 LLILLRKAVAEFN
-1206 SMDTANA
+1206 SMETVNA

-1226 KYNAFANNHIVE
+1226 KYNAFANNRIVE
-1238 WFLEQG
+1238 WLLEQG

-1255 FMQFFPNEAFNQGAF
+1255 FMQFFTNEAFNQGAF
-1270 LKRSLKNR
+1270 LKRSVKDR
-1278 VACTLADHYVRHL
+1278 IACTLADHYARYL

-1305 QESGNLRELAEETS
+1305 RESAGLGELAEETS

-1337 MIAMLQCGVNH
+1337 MIAMLQCGINH

-1405 KEDAGEISDV
+1405 RENAGEMSDV
-1415 RSRRKTDNVQ
+1415 RLQ
-1425 VEQTNHLR
+1425 AH
-1433 KEKVNG
+1433 G

>member
-1 VQDKYQAGIDIGST
+1 MQDKYLTGIDIGST
-15 TVKLIVCNLD
+15 TVKLVICNPE
-25 GDAIF
+25 GDAVF
-30 SRYRRHHARTL
+30 SRYRRHHSMTRET
-41 EALRTMLEE
+41 LRTMLEE
-50 ALSTLGDVNI
+50 ALSALGDVNVK
-60 TAAFTGSAGM
+60 AAFTGSAGM
-70 GLAESYGFPFIQ
+70 GLAETYGFPFIQ
-82 EVVASSRLIRHR
+82 EVVASSQLIRR
-94 CPGVKTFIEI
+94 RWPEVKTFIEI
-104 GGEDSKVVFFEDGSP
+104 GGEDSKVVFFEDKAP

-135 IDQIAVLLDVSIEDF
+135 IDQMAVLLDVSIEDF
-150 DSLAQRSTAV
+150 DLLAQRSAAV

-168 VFAKTDIQS
+168 VFAKTDVQS
-177 LLSNHTPKED
+177 LLSNHVPKED
-187 IAASAFH
+187 IVASVFH

-203 LFRGKQAE
+203 LFRGRQVE
-211 KKVLFAGGPLGFF
+211 KKVLLAGGPLGFF
-224 PGLRRAFLDVLG
+224 RGLRRAFMDVLG
-236 LDERTDIA
+236 LDEETDIIRA
-244 STAHPELIAALGA
+244 THPELIAALGA
-257 SLYSSDSACA
+257 SLHSSDSAPA
-267 TRITGFLKKLEK
+267 TRITVFLKKLEN
-279 LKKVRVETETLPPLF
+279 LRKVQGKTETLPPLF
-294 STEEEFVSWQERH
+294 ATEGEFLSWQERH
-307 ERHVVEKTDLCDL
+307 EQHVVEKADLREL
-320 NGEDCFL
+320 NGKDCFL

-332 STTTKIILMDHR
+332 STTTKIILMDSQ
-344 NRVALSHYSPNNGD
+344 NRIAFSHYSANNGD
-358 PVKAVR
+358 PVKAVQ
-364 SGLLSFGTALT
+364 SGLLSFGTNLMK
-375 AAGIAIRI
+375 AGIEIGI
-383 ARTAVTGYG
+383 ARSAVTGYG

-429 GGQDMKAVFIKNNAV
+429 GGQDMKAIFIKNDAV

-458 SFIETFARSLNCDVV
+458 SFLETFARSLNCDVA
-473 QFAQLACQ
+473 QFAHLACQ

-486 DLGTRCTVFMNSR
+486 DLGTRCTVFMNSK
-499 VKQAQCEGASISD
+499 VKQAQREGASISD

-531 LTDVQ
+531 LTDVR
-536 LLGNHIV
+536 LLGKHIV
-543 AQGGVFRNPA
+543 TQGGAFRNPA
-553 VLRAFE
+553 ILRAFE
-559 MLAGKQVIRPDIA
+559 ILTGKEVIRPDIT

-580 AITAREHYLS
+580 AITARNNYLS
-590 ERTRPS
+590 ERTKPS
-596 GFVGFQPP
+596 SFVGFQPAM
-604 ESGTGNRE
+604 ECGANNRE
-612 LLNCKGCENKCRITR
+612 ILNCKGCENKCRIVR
-627 IRFPNGCSYF
+627 VRFSNGRSYF
-637 TGNRCENR
+637 TGNRCENS
-645 FSNRP
+645 FSNHARTD
-650 RIGRKGVNLAA
+650 RKGLNLAA
-661 AKVKLLFD
+661 AKEKLLFD
-669 RPLEPAGKPILSF
+669 RPLEPEGKPILSF

-722 VHAVMSD
+722 VQSVMSD

-740 HIMDLIKRKVDR
+740 HIMDLINRKVDR

-787 SNPEGLY
+787 SDPEGRY

-808 ALLEKQLFHFVKPF
+808 ALLEKQLFHFVRQF

-837 KAQSDFKK
+837 KVQDDFKK
-845 RVLDMGCNLIAAAE
+845 RVLDMGGDLIAAAE
-859 REARRIIVLSGRPY
+859 RDARRIIVLSGRPY
-873 HVDSLINHG
+873 HIDPLINHG

-894 LTEDALPLDTGKSL
+894 VTEDALPLNAGASL

-923 IAAAEYVGNRKN
+923 IAAAEYVGTRKN
-935 MAMVQLASFG
+935 MSMVQLASFG

-968 LIKIDEMANLGAAKI
+968 LIKIDEMANLGAVKI
-983 RLRSLLETDREGR
+983 RLRSLLETDRGGR
-996 DCEAPLPAYPLC
+996 DYVAPLSAYPLR

-1035 CGLSAEVLAPPDRQ
+1035 CGLSADVLAPPDRR
-1049 SVELGLRYVNNDLCY
+1049 SVELGLQYVNNDLCY
-1064 PAVIIIG
+1064 PAAIIIG
-1071 DIIKAFRSGQY
+1071 DIIKAFRSGRY

-1107 EKALQCAGYEKARV
+1107 ERALQRAGYEKARV
-1121 LSLSIANGDLQI
+1121 LSMSIANGDLQI

-1147 LELVFADALAR
+1147 LQLIFADALAR
-1158 LYYATASR
+1158 LYYATAPR
-1166 EIVKGKAGAIHRK
+1166 EIVKGEAGAIHRK
-1179 YLERIAEEPADFDS
+1179 FLERIAAEPADFDS
-1193 LLVLLKRAVAEFN
+1193 LLILLKRAVAEFN
-1206 SMDTANA
+1206 SLEMANA

-1226 KYNAFANNHIVE
+1226 KYNAFANNRIVE
-1238 WFLEQG
+1238 WLLEQG

-1255 FMQFFPNEAFNQGAF
+1255 FMQCFTNESFNQKVF
-1270 LKRSLKNR
+1270 LKRSLKDR
-1278 VACTLADHYVRHL
+1278 IACTLADHYACHL
-1291 LQRVETAMKPFRYY
+1291 LQRVETVMESFRYY
-1305 QESGNLRELAEETS
+1305 QESAGLRELAEETS

-1358 ANHITGKGISRRLQ
+1358 ANHITGKGVSRRLQ
-1372 QRYPQAN
+1372 QRYPRAN

-1405 KEDAGEISDV
+1405 KENAGEMSDL
-1415 RSRRKTDNVQ
+1415 RSQ
-1425 VEQTNHLR
+1425 AH
-1433 KEKVNG
+1433 G